1 MTFPLEYIASIGMMV
16 LLVASLFFHVL
27 VLFNVIP
34 YTIVWGG
41 RIQNR
46 AQLYRFEAVSIA
58 VNLLFLGIILVHSR
72 IIMLPM
78 LSPVAEKIGLWLM
91 FALFLLNTVGNLL
104 SKNRYEKL
112 IFTPITLL
120 SAVFCLILAWA

>member
-1 MTFPLEYIASIGMMV
+1 
-16 LLVASLFFHVL
+16 
-27 VLFNVIP
+27 
-34 YTIVWGG
+34 
-41 RIQNR
+41 
-46 AQLYRFEAVSIA
+46 
-58 VNLLFLGIILVHSR
+58 LGIILVHSR